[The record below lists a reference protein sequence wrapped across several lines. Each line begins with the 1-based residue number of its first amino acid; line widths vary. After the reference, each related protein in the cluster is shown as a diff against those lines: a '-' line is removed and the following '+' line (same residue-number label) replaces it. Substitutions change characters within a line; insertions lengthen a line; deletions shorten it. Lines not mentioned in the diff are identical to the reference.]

1 MPVRVVSMPCT
12 SVFDRQ
18 DAAYRNRVLPAGV
31 PTVAVEAGHPETWW
45 RYVGREGRI
54 VGIER
59 FGESAPA
66 PALYAFFGITVD
78 AVVAAVRETLGVA

>member
-1 MPVRVVSMPCT
+1 
-12 SVFDRQ
+12 
-18 DAAYRNRVLPAGV
+18 L

-54 VGIER
+54 VGIAR

-66 PALYAFFGITVD
+66 AALFAHFGITVD
-78 AVVAAVRETLGVA
+78 AVVAAVRESLGGAPQEDGRVSASSRKTNDS